1 MSRIESRNSNFETR
15 PLFPRRTE
23 NSNPP
28 ANFQSRVSFFVL
40 FMLTVVPCPAQ
51 QAPAPAPQPAGPR
64 LALDDIL
71 RWRIGSSPAVSP
83 DGRRAL
89 FLLDENDFEKSQVIT
104 QLWIV
109 DTSSKQT
116 RRLTHSDGR
125 VGQPRW
131 SPDGRWI
138 SFLAARGPVPEKE
151 KPQVWLLA
159 ADGGEAFPLTEA
171 AEAVSHYAWAPD
183 SRSVFYVADAPPAAA
198 ARALRERRQESK
210 LDHTVVDEER
220 PRREIWRITVEDQ
233 RAERVYSG
241 DPGVDEF
248 AVSPDGHWLAFRSN
262 GTGDPDDGA
271 KFNLMLLDVTARRAR
286 PLTTRGGEER
296 SPAWSPDS
304 ARVAFLAPR
313 DPAITY
319 SQEEVFVVALP
330 VTPVGDP
337 AEPQR
342 LTQNFTG
349 AIERLHWPR
358 GNSLY
363 FAAAVRTESKLFALD
378 SATGAVTAA
387 SPEKWHLTGA
397 DWTPDGATCVAFAEG
412 PSALPDLVVLRPASA
427 MVEPQ
432 KLTDLNP
439 QLAQFA
445 LGAQEVVRWKSPD
458 GLEIEGIVT
467 RPAGWEA
474 TKKYPLLLDV
484 HGGPHNVRSNTMTTG
499 HYAQL
504 FAARGW
510 LVLQPNFR
518 GSSAYGHEFGIANRA
533 DLGGKDADDILAGVD
548 FLIARGWAD
557 PERLAV
563 MGESYGGY
571 MTNWLIARTKRF
583 RAAASLFG
591 IFNFITDY
599 SNSEISS
606 WEKDYLGKYYWEDL
620 ALYLDRS
627 PAKHAAGIHTPVLIL
642 HGDADTNTFI
652 SNSQEM
658 YRALRALGRTVRFV
672 RFPREGHGFVEPNHV
687 RAQYEEILAWLEAHA
702 LGAGAS
708 RPRAAIEPV
717 RAGVWELRVAE
728 VRAPENYGGVAAKS
742 RFVEVEL
749 LVRAAEPATER
760 FGLLL
765 LNNSGGDVWLEAA
778 PGEAGSL
785 GANHYPEGVVTETL
799 GQRLLARSQ
808 GQVIAIQPDRDGA
821 HASLAV
827 TIAFDVPAAARQLLL
842 RVKDF
847 PPVRIEIPVTHSAG
861 R

>member
-1 MSRIESRNSNFETR
+1 MIRTETR
-15 PLFPRRTE
+15 KLKLDNPTRGTYTDDLSSRASFVFRISSFAFSLLLAFPC
-23 NSNPP
+23 
-28 ANFQSRVSFFVL
+28 L
-40 FMLTVVPCPAQ
+40 AQ
-51 QAPAPAPQPAGPR
+51 QVPAPASPGKR
-64 LALDDIL
+64 LTLDDIL

-83 DGRRAL
+83 DGRRAI
-89 FLLDENDFEKSQVIT
+89 FLVDESDFEKSQVIT

-109 DTSSKQT
+109 DTTSKHT

-125 VGQPRW
+125 VGSPRW

-138 SFLAARGPVPEKE
+138 SFLAARGPAAEKE
-151 KPQVWLLA
+151 KAQVWLLA
-159 ADGGEAFPLTEA
+159 SDGGEAYPLTQ
-171 AEAVSHYAWAPD
+171 AVEGVQHYAWAPD
-183 SRSVFYVADAPPAAA
+183 GRSVFYVADGPPAES
-198 ARALRERRQESK
+198 ARALRERRQERK
-210 LDHTVVDEER
+210 MDQTVVDEER
-220 PRREIWRITVEDQ
+220 PRREIWRIIVEDA

-248 AVSPDGHWLAFRSN
+248 AVSPDGNWLAFRTN
-262 GTGDPDDGA
+262 ATGDPDDGA
-271 KFNLMLLDVTARRAR
+271 KYNLMLLDVAARRVR
-286 PLTTRGGEER
+286 SLTTRPGEER
-296 SPAWSPDS
+296 SPVWSPDS
-304 ARVAFLAPR
+304 TGVAFLAPR
-313 DPAITY
+313 DPEITY

-330 VTPVGDP
+330 ITP
-337 AEPQR
+337 ASESAAPQR
-342 LTQNFTG
+342 LTRNFTG
-349 AIERLHWPR
+349 AIERLHWPKN
-358 GNSLY
+358 NSLY
-363 FAAAVRTESKLFALD
+363 FAAAARTESKLFTLD
-378 SATGAVTAA
+378 AATGAVTAA

-397 DWTPDGATCVAFAEG
+397 DWTADGDTCVAFAEG
-412 PSALPDLVVLRPASA
+412 PSALPDLVVLRPAAA

-439 QLAQFA
+439 QLAQSA
-445 LGAQEVVRWKSPD
+445 LGTQEVVRWKSKD
-458 GLEIEGIVT
+458 GLEIEGILTKPV
-467 RPAGWEA
+467 GGEA
-474 TKKYPLLLDV
+474 AKKYPLLLDV

-504 FAARGW
+504 FAAHGW

-548 FLIARGWAD
+548 FAIAQGWAD

-571 MTNWLIARTKRF
+571 MTNWLIARSKRF

-606 WEKDYLGKYYWEDL
+606 WERNYLGKYYWEDL

-627 PAKHAAGIHTPVLIL
+627 PAKFAADIHTPVLIL

-672 RFPREGHGFVEPNHV
+672 RFPREGHGFTEPNHI
-687 RAQYEEILAWLEAHA
+687 RSQYEEILAWLDAHA
-702 LGAGAS
+702 LGLGAA
-708 RPRAAIEPV
+708 RARTAIEPV
-717 RAGVWELRVAE
+717 RSGAWELRVAD
-728 VRAPENYGGVAAKS
+728 VRAPENYGGIAAKG
-742 RFVEVEL
+742 RFVEVDV

-765 LNNSGGDVWLEAA
+765 LNNAGSDVFLESA
-778 PGEAGSL
+778 PGAATVN
-785 GANHYPEGVVTETL
+785 GARHYPEGLVTETL
-799 GQRLLARSQ
+799 GQRLLAKSQ
-808 GQVIAIQPDRDGA
+808 GQVVAIQPDRDGG
-821 HASLAV
+821 HSSLAV
-827 TIAFDVPAAARQLLL
+827 TIAFDAPTAARQLVL

-847 PPVRIEIPVTHSAG
+847 PPVRIEVPAANSS

>member
-1 MSRIESRNSNFETR
+1 MRIEKRKSKNAKQKVSSAPAFDSRFSIFALLCLLA
-15 PLFPRRTE
+15 PV
-23 NSNPP
+23 
-28 ANFQSRVSFFVL
+28 AA
-40 FMLTVVPCPAQ
+40 AQ
-51 QAPAPAPQPAGPR
+51 QPAAPAPPAGKR
-64 LALDDIL
+64 LTLDDVL

-83 DGRRAL
+83 DGRRAI
-89 FLLDENDFEKSQVIT
+89 FLVDENNFEKSQVVT
-104 QLWIV
+104 QLWMV
-109 DTSSKQT
+109 DTTAKHT

-125 VGQPRW
+125 VASPRW

-138 SFLAARGPVPEKE
+138 SFLAARGPAPEKE
-151 KPQVWLLA
+151 KPQLWLLA
-159 ADGGEAFPLTEA
+159 ADGGEAFPLTQT
-171 AEAVSHYAWAPD
+171 AEGVSHYAWAPD
-183 SRSVFYVADAPPAAA
+183 SRSVFYVAQAPPAEP

-210 LDHTVVDEER
+210 ADQYVVDEER
-220 PRREIWRITVEDQ
+220 PRREIWRIAVEEQ
-233 RAERVYSG
+233 RAERVHAG

-248 AVSPDGHWLAFRSN
+248 AVSPDGRWLVFRSN

-271 KFNLMLLDVTARRAR
+271 KYNLFLLELAARRAR

-296 SPAWSPDS
+296 SPVWSPDS

-313 DPAITY
+313 DAEITY

-330 VTPVGDP
+330 APAAPASAP

-342 LTQNFTG
+342 LTQSFSG
-349 AIERLHWPR
+349 AIERLHWPK
-358 GNSLY
+358 GTSIY
-363 FAAAVRTESKLFALD
+363 FAAAVRTESKLFTLD
-378 SATGAVTAA
+378 AASGAVAAA

-397 DWTPDGATCVAFAEG
+397 DWTADAATCVAFAE
-412 PSALPDLVVLRPASA
+412 SASSLPELVVLRPASA

-439 QLAQFA
+439 QLAQFT
-445 LGAQEVVRWKSPD
+445 LGAQEVVRWKSKD

-467 RPAGWEA
+467 KPVGWEA
-474 TKKYPLLLDV
+474 AKKYPLLLDV
-484 HGGPHNVRSNTMTTG
+484 HGGPHNVRSNTMTAG
-499 HYAQL
+499 HFAQL

-533 DLGGKDADDILAGVD
+533 DFGGKDAGDILAGVD
-548 FLIARGWAD
+548 FAIAQGWAD

-571 MTNWLIARTKRF
+571 MTNWLIARSKRF

-606 WEKDYLGKYYWEDL
+606 WEKNYLGKYYWEDL

-627 PAKHAAGIHTPVLIL
+627 PAKFAADIHTPVLIL
-642 HGDADTNTFI
+642 HGDADSNTFI

-687 RAQYEEILAWLEAHA
+687 RAQYEEILAWLDAHG
-702 LGAGAS
+702 LGLSDS
-708 RPRAAIEPV
+708 RARATIEPV
-717 RAGVWELRVAE
+717 RSGAWELRVAG
-728 VRAPENYGGVAAKS
+728 VRVPENYGGVAAKA
-742 RFVEVEL
+742 RFLEIEL
-749 LVRAAEPATER
+749 LVRAATPATDR

-765 LNNSGGDVWLEAA
+765 LNNAGGDVWLEAL
-778 PGEAGSL
+778 PGEARTL
-785 GANHYPEGVVTETL
+785 GANHYPEGLVTETL
-799 GQRLLARSQ
+799 GQRLLAKAQ

-821 HASLAV
+821 HSSLAV
-827 TIAFDVPAAARQLLL
+827 TVAFDVPAAAQTLLL
-842 RVKDF
+842 RVKEF
-847 PPVRIEIPVTHSAG
+847 PPVRIEIPAAETG
-861 R
+861 PR